1 MLTRC
6 PDCATTFRITPEQL
20 KARQGKV
27 RCGECQHVFN
37 ALDSLVEEPLV
48 VVPAATTDTSP
59 AAEEPVPAPDSP
71 APESLPDRPDPITEH
86 EPPPTE
92 PLEKPLS
99 ASPAATLTQEV
110 EEVPSEVI
118 PTEIL
123 AAPEDEMPA
132 PDSEIPAPAVTVSA
146 DIQADMPPWIALS
159 PPKPRRRWPW
169 VLGLTLAL
177 LALAAQILLYFRVEL
192 AVLQP
197 GLKPLLQ
204 AACAPLGCDVPRPR
218 RADLLGIE
226 TSDLH
231 PDPRHKG
238 RLQLVMSLRNRA
250 PFNQELPHLEVTLTD
265 TADTAL
271 LVRSL
276 PPPDYLPPGT
286 DPTQGFAANSE
297 LALNLTLDV
306 GDLPAAGYR
315 LYLYFP

>member
-48 VVPAATTDTSP
+48 AVPAATTDTSP
-59 AAEEPVPAPDSP
+59 ATEKPLSAPDSP
-71 APESLPDRPDPITEH
+71 APESISDQLDPVAEH

-92 PLEKPLS
+92 PLEQPPS
-99 ASPAATLTQEV
+99 ASPAEALTQEV
-110 EEVPSEVI
+110 EEAPSGVI
-118 PTEIL
+118 PTETL
-123 AAPEDEMPA
+123 AMPAEEAPA
-132 PDSEIPAPAVTVSA
+132 PDSATPAPAATVSA
-146 DIQADMPPWIALS
+146 DIPDMPPWIALS
-159 PPKPRRRWPW
+159 PPKPLRRWPW
-169 VLGLTLAL
+169 ILGLTLAL
-177 LALAAQILLYFRVEL
+177 LALAAQTLLHFRVEL